1 MRGSA
6 SVISCLVKLQEWN
19 CRPGTSWTGSQVANH
34 LVLPERR
41 SGGSSAQQN
50 ASCLSNTMSRTT
62 CKMITPLPTIWKRE
76 EKSKEESSEAV

>member
-1 MRGSA
+1 MELQTGDQWDRVAGSKSPCA
-6 SVISCLVKLQEWN
+6 T
-19 CRPGTSWTGSQVANH
+19 R
-34 LVLPERR
+34 
-41 SGGSSAQQN
+41 GGSSAQQN